1 MLAFEINLIPDWT
14 TFVQLAIFLSTLV
27 VLNFFVFR
35 PTLRTLDRRRE
46 FTEERRVEAEKLG
59 AEAEFL
65 EKEMASKLSAEIE
78 SLTKENNIRI
88 AAANR
93 DAEKTVRAARL
104 KAKEISDSADH
115 SIAVSEERLAL
126 EMKKSAAELAGD
138 IVRRITD

>member
-46 FTEERRVEAEKLG
+46 FTEGRRVEAEKIG
-59 AEAEFL
+59 AEAELL

-78 SLTKENNIRI
+78 NLTKENNRRI

-93 DAEKTVRAARL
+93 DAEKTVRTARL
-104 KAKEISDSADH
+104 KAKEISDSADL

-126 EMKKSAAELAGD
+126 EMKKNAAELAGD
-138 IVRRITD
+138 IVRRITG